1 MTPNLITPSKS
12 LGYTDIYLGFLAGI
26 DPPKHLYPA
35 TSLEDVAGKL
45 DRINYDRPALVD
57 ILKKQNTRCGASP
70 KTFENIEKLAD
81 PRTVCVFAGQQ
92 AGFLGG
98 PLFTIIKAVGIVK
111 AAQLYT
117 QQLGRPVIPIFWV
130 AGDDHD
136 FEEVNHAYVL
146 DRDTEVREIAYKTP
160 PEKQVSTAYIRF
172 ADQEELARAK
182 GQLRENLGDTD
193 FTPELYD
200 LIDRT
205 YTSEETFVSAFG
217 KLMSSFMRDTGLILF
232 CPGDEDAKKFGAPFT
247 KMVIE
252 RQDAL
257 QAAIGAANDEI
268 TGLGYHLQ
276 VEKKD
281 NAAHLFYDLDG
292 RKPVMR
298 DGDDFTVG
306 DRKFTR
312 EELLALA
319 DEQPERFSP
328 DVLTRPIFQSYLF
341 PTISQKSGPAE
352 LAYLAQ
358 VHKAFELF
366 ERPVPVYHARPTV
379 TIVEKRFE
387 KMIQQYDINFEDLTG
402 DIEQVVNRV
411 LAKTFPENLETHVEQ
426 LKKDVEE
433 RFERFVKESLEF
445 DPSLRDFGRQI
456 YGKIDYNLKAFEG
469 KVFSSHKKKS
479 LDTRERIYRVWHA
492 LFPNRGLQERTIN
505 LTYFISKYGFDF
517 ITFLADRMDSEETSH
532 QLLNLS
538 EWDN

>member
-1 MTPNLITPSKS
+1 
-12 LGYTDIYLGFLAGI
+12 
-26 DPPKHLYPA
+26 
-35 TSLEDVAGKL
+35 
-45 DRINYDRPALVD
+45 
-57 ILKKQNTRCGASP
+57 
-70 KTFENIEKLAD
+70 
-81 PRTVCVFAGQQ
+81 
-92 AGFLGG
+92 
-98 PLFTIIKAVGIVK
+98 
-111 AAQLYT
+111 
-117 QQLGRPVIPIFWV
+117 VIPIFWV

-146 DRDTEVREIAYKTP
+146 DRETEVREVAYKTP
-160 PEKQVSTAYIRF
+160 PEKQVSTAYVTF
-172 ADQEELARAK
+172 GDQDELARAK
-182 GQLRENLGDTD
+182 EQLREYLGDTD
-193 FTPELYD
+193 FTSQLYD

-205 YTSEETFVSAFG
+205 YTSEETFASAFG
-217 KLMSSFMRDTGLILF
+217 KLMSAFMRDTGLILF
-232 CPGDEDAKKFGAPFT
+232 CPGDEDAKKFGAPFL
-247 KMVIE
+247 KQVIE
-252 RQDAL
+252 KQDSL
-257 QAAIGAANDEI
+257 QAAIGEANDEI

-298 DGDDFTVG
+298 DGDGFTVD
-306 DRKFTR
+306 DRRFSR
-312 EELLALA
+312 EELLALV
-319 DEQPERFSP
+319 DERPERFSP

-358 VHKAFELF
+358 IYKAFELF
-366 ERPVPVYHARPTV
+366 ERPVPVYYARPTV

-387 KMIQQYDINFEDLTG
+387 KMMEQYDISFEDLTG

-411 LAKTFPENLETHVEQ
+411 LARSFPENLDAHVEQ
-426 LKKDVEE
+426 LKRDVEE
-433 RFERFVKESLEF
+433 RFERFMKESLEF
-445 DPSLRDFGRQI
+445 DPSLREFGKQI

-479 LDTRERIYRVWHA
+479 KDTRERIYRIWHA
-492 LFPNRGLQERTIN
+492 LFPNRGLQERTLN

-517 ITFLADRMDSEETSH
+517 VTFLADRMDSEESSH